1 VNWWQWLYNESQLI
15 KTHYFYQS
23 LLMRIVLRAFLLR
36 LVSIVV
42 TMLIVTALLYATGM
56 FTPAET
62 RATLYLPKNL
72 PSRMTEQQYQKLIDN
87 IIERYHLNEPYPV
100 QYAYWL
106 GNLVKGEW
114 GYSPTLQK
122 DVFTAL
128 MEKTPVTA
136 ELTLY
141 STLLFIPLGLISGVI
156 AGAKKNKL
164 ADHGVRLTAYIAT
177 TLPSFILAL
186 LLMSFF
192 YVDLYWFAPSSVS
205 SSISLLINSD
215 NFRQVTGLLTIDG
228 LLNRRPDVT
237 VDAFRHLAMPVF
249 TLAIVHWATLARV
262 TRAEMID
269 ELNQD
274 YVVAARARGIPE
286 RWITWRH
293 TLRNAIAPSMTSSLL
308 SVTSLITGVFVVEI
322 LYDFHGVSDIAV
334 RSMAYTLD
342 APAALGFAIYSV
354 VVVLLL
360 MAILDL
366 VQLFVDP
373 RAREK
378 RN

>member
-1 VNWWQWLYNESQLI
+1 
-15 KTHYFYQS
+15 
-23 LLMRIVLRAFLLR
+23 MRIVFRALILR
-36 LVSIVV
+36 LVSIIV
-42 TMLIVTALLYATGM
+42 TLLIVTALLYATVM

-72 PSRMTEQQYQKLIDN
+72 PSRMTEQQLQKLIDN
-87 IIERYHLNEPYPV
+87 IIEKYHLNDPYPV
-100 QYAYWL
+100 QYVFWL

-114 GYSPTLQK
+114 GYSPTQQK

-141 STLLFIPLGLISGVI
+141 SILLFIPLGLISGVI

-164 ADHGVRLTAYIAT
+164 ADHGFRLTAYIAT

-192 YVDLYWFAPSSVS
+192 YVDLYWFAPTRLS
-205 SSISLLINSD
+205 SSMNLLVNSD
-215 NFRQVTGLLTIDG
+215 GFRQVTGLLTIDG
-228 LLNRRPDVT
+228 LINGKPEVT
-237 VDAFRHLAMPVF
+237 LDAFRHLAMPVF
-249 TLAIVHWATLARV
+249 TLAIVHWATLGRV
-262 TRAEMID
+262 TRAEMIE
-269 ELNQD
+269 ELNQE

-286 RWITWRH
+286 GRITWRH
-293 TLRNAIAPSMTSSLL
+293 TLRNAIAPAMTSSLL
-308 SVTSLITGVFVVEI
+308 SATSLLTGVFVVEI
-322 LYDFHGVSDIAV
+322 LYEFHGVSDIAV
-334 RSMAYTLD
+334 RSMAYTPD

-366 VQLFVDP
+366 IQSFVDP
-373 RAREK
+373 RARE
-378 RN
+378 RRS